1 MSTSSLPH
9 TAVPRQSTEKNA
21 CIYAR
26 VSTTDQADNGYS
38 LPTQIEACHALAAQ
52 QEYHVDP
59 AHLFTDDYTG
69 TSLNRPQLRRL
80 RELVRSGAVQTVLV
94 HDLDRLSRRLVHQ
107 LILTEEFERAG
118 VALLV
123 VTMPRDTKTP
133 EGQLLVNVQSV
144 LAEYEREKLRERTL
158 RGLRG
163 RAQAGK
169 PPGGTVPLG
178 YRYHNERY
186 EIDEGEARLVRR
198 IFAMYIEEG
207 LSINAI
213 VKRLT
218 AERVPTHSDRRQ
230 RHQKKLGV
238 GIWHGA
244 RVHGVLTSE
253 TYIGTLYYNKT
264 ERIAS
269 AANPDKKT
277 RWRQRPRE
285 EWIEIP
291 VPPIITQGVFDATQA
306 QTRRNAAQSRRNMKY
321 DYLLSGRLVCG
332 ACKRRMHGQ
341 CDVRTMRRFYKCT
354 RPPWQLET
362 PCRGEINAE
371 TLEATVW
378 HAVEAALNNPALIT
392 DEVADRHAH
401 AGEQHGELV
410 REREALERQ
419 LARCE
424 RDMVKWEA
432 AYLDEVIDLA
442 DFKVKKAD
450 ITTQQAALEAEVAR
464 VIVQRQQLEQHEAQT
479 TMLESYI
486 TRVRDQLTTFTFAEK
501 RKALEPLNI
510 MVTWHRPNRFEI
522 AGNIDFEPLTV
533 GEIAYDAPSCMGA
546 PGARAIPRRQTAA
559 TAP

>member
-1 MSTSSLPH
+1 
-9 TAVPRQSTEKNA
+9 
-21 CIYAR
+21 

-38 LPTQIEACHALAAQ
+38 LPTQIEACHALATQ
-52 QEYHVDP
+52 QGYHVDP
-59 AHLFTDDYTG
+59 AHIFTDDYTG

-80 RELVRSGAVQTVLV
+80 REVVRSGAVQTVLV

-118 VALLV
+118 VALIIG
-123 VTMPRDTKTP
+123 TTPRDTKTP

-158 RGLRG
+158 RGLCG

-178 YRYHNERY
+178 YRHQNGRY
-186 EIDEGEARLVRR
+186 EIDEGEALLVRR

-230 RHQKKLGV
+230 RHQKKLDV

-253 TYIGTLYYNKT
+253 TYIGALYYNKT

-269 AANPDKKT
+269 ATNPDKKT

-285 EWIEIP
+285 EWIGIP
-291 VPPIITQGVFDATQA
+291 VPPIITQEVFDAAQA
-306 QTRRNAAQSRRNMKY
+306 QTRHNAAQSRRNMKY

-332 ACKRRMHGQ
+332 ACARRMHGQ

-378 HAVEAALNNPALIT
+378 HAVEAALNNPTLIT
-392 DEVADRHAH
+392 DEVARRRAH
-401 AGEQHGELV
+401 AGEQDGELV

-419 LARCE
+419 LTRCE
-424 RDMVKWEA
+424 RDMTKWEA

-442 DFKVKKAD
+442 DFKAKKAD
-450 ITTQQAALEAEVAR
+450 ITTQQAALEAELVR
-464 VIVQRQQLEQHEAQT
+464 VTVQQRQLEQHDAET

-486 TRVRDQLTTFTFAEK
+486 DRVRNQLTTFTFAEK
-501 RKALEPLNI
+501 RRALGMLNI
-510 MVTWHRPNRFEI
+510 MVTWQRAYPLKIEGSIAFEHPAVGKI
-522 AGNIDFEPLTV
+522 ASN
-533 GEIAYDAPSCMGA
+533 APS
-546 PGARAIPRRQTAA
+546 
-559 TAP
+559 

>member
-1 MSTSSLPH
+1 MSTSSVPH
-9 TAVPRQSTEKNA
+9 TAVPRQSSEKCA
-21 CIYAR
+21 ASYAR
-26 VSTTDQADNGYS
+26 VSTAEQADKGYS
-38 LPTQIEACHALAAQ
+38 LPTQIEACLTLAAQ
-52 QEYHVDP
+52 HGYHVDP

-80 RELVRSGAVQTVLV
+80 RALVRSGTVQTVLV

-118 VALLV
+118 VPLLV
-123 VTMPRDTKTP
+123 VTTPRDTKTP

-144 LAEYEREKLRERTL
+144 LAEYEREKLKERTL

-178 YRYHNERY
+178 YRYHNGRY

-230 RHQKKLGV
+230 RHHKKLDV

-269 AANPDKKT
+269 ATNPDKKT

-291 VPPIITQGVFDATQA
+291 VPPILTQEVFDAAQA

-332 ACKRRMHGQ
+332 ACGCRMHGQ

-354 RPPWQLET
+354 RPRWQLKT

-378 HAVEAALNNPALIT
+378 HAVEAALDNPARIT
-392 DEVADRHAH
+392 AEVARRHAH
-401 AGEQHGELV
+401 AVDQHDELV

-419 LARCE
+419 RARCE
-424 RDMVKWEA
+424 RDVAKWEA

-442 DFKVKKAD
+442 NFKAKKAD
-450 ITTQQAALEAEVAR
+450 ITTQQAALEAELAR
-464 VIVQRQQLEQHEAQT
+464 VTVQQRQLEQRDAET
-479 TMLESYI
+479 TMLVSYI
-486 TRVRDQLTTFTFAEK
+486 ARVRDRLTTFTFAEK
-501 RKALEPLNI
+501 RLALEALNI
-510 MVTWHRPNRFEI
+510 TATWQHAHPLHIQESIPVTPPAGEEI
-522 AGNIDFEPLTV
+522 AFN
-533 GEIAYDAPSCMGA
+533 APS
-546 PGARAIPRRQTAA
+546 
-559 TAP
+559 